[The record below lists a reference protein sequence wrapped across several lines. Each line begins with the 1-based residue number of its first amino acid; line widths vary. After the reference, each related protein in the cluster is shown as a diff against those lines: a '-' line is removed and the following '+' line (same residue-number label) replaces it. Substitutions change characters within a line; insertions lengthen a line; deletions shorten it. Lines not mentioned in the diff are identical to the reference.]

1 MSNPRKLIALG
12 MVPELAKE
20 VAAQADGAAGEAI
33 ASITAITTA
42 DATDATT
49 AAALANACKA
59 KINALIAALKA

>member
-1 MSNPRKLIALG
+1 MANARKLIELG
-12 MVPELAKE
+12 MPPVLAKE
-20 VAAQADGAAGEAI
+20 VAGQMDGAAGDAI
-33 ASITAITTA
+33 ASITTITTA